1 MFSHIVDTAQVEEG
15 ENVGYFQQFT
25 ANKTMLIATV
35 PVGWGNNGYLPANTT
50 MQTNNKLLKGVGLI
64 SSNNL
69 ALDCN
74 DISCKVG
81 DRVWIINSNHEQLSI
96 ENLAKE
102 SGMFVNRLL
111 SILGSN
117 NRRVYFE
124 HT

>member
-1 MFSHIVDTAQVEEG
+1 
-15 ENVGYFQQFT
+15 
-25 ANKTMLIATV
+25 MLIATV